1 MKKVISYLLCAVL
14 AATCLV
20 GCGTSGKGSAKSD
33 GIKMFL
39 SLYQTDDFR
48 NTIVEQAK
56 KTAEE
61 KGATL
66 EVVDEQG
73 SIENQ
78 VEDIKKAVKENYD
91 VILCAPVEA
100 DTALELESLAGDIP
114 IVFFNSAPDESYLQA
129 GKYIYVGSDEKVAGQ
144 YQAEYLLDQ
153 MASASEINV
162 AILKGPK
169 GHSAT
174 KGRTEAFKDTMNAS
188 GKKINYVFEDNAN
201 WEQDEAER
209 MFTLFL
215 KTGQKCDAV
224 ACNNDTMALGVIDA
238 CKAAGK
244 SGMKIVGIDATAGG
258 CSAIEAGDMAFT
270 VYQSGKGQGEAAVEA
285 ALALANGSDVS
296 KLEGATKDGLYVWV
310 PFEKV
315 DKTNVKDYE

>member
-14 AATCLV
+14 AAACLV
-20 GCGTSGKGSAKSD
+20 GCGTSGNGSAKSS
-33 GIKMFL
+33 GVKMFL
-39 SLYQTDDFR
+39 SLSQSDDFR
-48 NTIVEQAK
+48 NSIVDQAK
-56 KTAEE
+56 QTAQE

-66 EVVDEQG
+66 EVADEQN

-78 VEDIKKAVKENYD
+78 VEDIKKAVKENYE
-91 VILCAPVEA
+91 VILCGAVDA
-100 DTALELESLAGDIP
+100 DTALELEALAGDIP
-114 IVFFNSAPDESYLQA
+114 VVFFNSCPDESYLQA

-174 KGRTEAFKDTMNAS
+174 KGRTEAFKNTLNDS
-188 GKKINYVFEDNAN
+188 GKTINYVFEDNAN
-201 WEQDEAER
+201 WDQDKAKQ
-209 MFTLFL
+209 MFEVFL
-215 KTGQKCDAV
+215 KTGQNCDAV
-224 ACNNDTMALGVIDA
+224 VCNNDTMALGVIDA

-244 SGMKIVGIDATAGG
+244 RGMQILGIDATAGG
-258 CSAIEAGDMAFT
+258 CAAIEAGDMAFT
-270 VYQSGKGQGEAAVEA
+270 VYQSGTGQGKAAVEA
-285 ALALANGSDVS
+285 ALALANGSDVT